1 MDKNRITGV
10 IKQCKGVV
18 KTVVGRAS
26 TAEPRAKVVLKQP
39 ITLTGTDRLAI
50 YSTIED
56 QEVIFAVAQNG
67 GPTEIREFEGKSS
80 LGCLPDHSEISLTKS
95 PGGPLGTLLVVLGQ
109 GTIHKEH

>member
-1 MDKNRITGV
+1 MFRGK
-10 IKQCKGVV
+10 
-18 KTVVGRAS
+18 
-26 TAEPRAKVVLKQP
+26 AELKDPEKHTIVATFNEVCEHSGAKAKVVLKQP

-80 LGCLPDHSEISLTKS
+80 LGCLPDHSELSLTKS

-109 GTIHKEH
+109 GTIHEEH